1 MTDDPR
7 DHPRDHP
14 RDGRGARRGGRRPRR
29 VTGRVGRAADGGGTP
44 VGQWE
49 RDVVTGTGRG
59 RSARGT
65 SAAGDPGAGGPGD
78 RGFDENYWRD
88 QRPPHWS

>member
-1 MTDDPR
+1 M
-7 DHPRDHP
+7 
-14 RDGRGARRGGRRPRR
+14 GR
-29 VTGRVGRAADGGGTP
+29 
-44 VGQWE
+44 WE
-49 RDVVTGTGRG
+49 RGVVTGTGRG

-65 SAAGDPGAGGPGD
+65 SAAGDLGAGTPGD

>member
-7 DHPRDHP
+7 MTDDARDDPR
-14 RDGRGARRGGRRPRR
+14 ARRGARRPRR
-29 VTGRVGRAADGGGTP
+29 VTGRVGRAADGGSPP
-44 VGQWE
+44 VGRWE
-49 RDVVTGTGRG
+49 RGVVTGTGRG

-65 SAAGDPGAGGPGD
+65 SAAGDLGAGTPGD